1 MSEKSRMLNGESYHA
16 ADPKLVWERDRAARV
31 LHTYNK
37 RTFHEID
44 RHNRLLRKLLHTEG
58 NFWIKPPFHC
68 DYGYNIYIGN
78 NVMLNYGCVLL
89 DVNPIVIGEDTL
101 IGPNT
106 QIYTAY
112 HAMDSIERKNGVEFG
127 KPVHIGKNVWI
138 GGSTVILPGVTIGDH
153 AVIGAGSV
161 VTHDIEANT
170 VAYGNPCRPQKDKL
184 IPSEN
189 HYPGNMSI
197 REK

>member
-1 MSEKSRMLNGESYHA
+1 MREKSRMLNGESYHA
-16 ADPKLVWERDRAARV
+16 ADPKLVWERDRAARI

-37 RTFHEID
+37 RTFHEMD

-68 DYGYNIYIGN
+68 DYGYNIYIGK

-101 IGPNT
+101 IG
-106 QIYTAY
+106 
-112 HAMDSIERKNGVEFG
+112 
-127 KPVHIGKNVWI
+127 
-138 GGSTVILPGVTIGDH
+138 
-153 AVIGAGSV
+153 AGSV

-170 VAYGNPCRPQKDKL
+170 VAYGNPCWPQKDRRNSK
-184 IPSEN
+184 
-189 HYPGNMSI
+189 
-197 REK
+197 